1 MSFEDG
7 FVQTY
12 SDINPID
19 IVDKD
24 VSSEEGATEEVVDKQ
39 EREPLYN
46 VRHTNSEIEEEP
58 IYAEGDG
65 EQEEEGSQEEELSTS
80 GEEGDYAPSNHWEEQ
95 AYIKGWRPEEE
106 YDGDSADWRTAREFV
121 EKGELFN
128 VIHSLKRDNKTM
140 KESLVGQSDMI
151 AQALE
156 HGKNQAIDAL
166 KKQRSEAREVGE
178 FDEADDLSEKI
189 AELKAAKATVPSI
202 EEEGSEDNLEEA
214 PPRINDT
221 ERAEWVVKNPWFNTD
236 KIAYNSAVLLSES
249 YLQAN
254 PEATGQEILTYVDAT
269 MRTSRPDLYKNRAKG
284 RPQSVTR
291 SGRTIAKAKPAGEQL
306 RNYRQLRS
314 EHKHQADLYHQ
325 STKLPKSQWIKDF
338 AAVGG
343 FDDYDK

>member
-12 SDINPID
+12 SDIKPID
-19 IVDKD
+19 VVDTDTK
-24 VSSEEGATEEVVDKQ
+24 EEVETKKVVDTQ
-39 EREPLYN
+39 GEREPLYN
-46 VRHTNSEIEEEP
+46 VRHTNSDIEEEAV
-58 IYAEGDG
+58 YAEGDG
-65 EQEEEGSQEEELSTS
+65 EQEEKGSEEEELLAG
-80 GEEGDYAPSNHWEEQ
+80 GEDGDYAPSNHWEEQ
-95 AYIKGWRPEEE
+95 AYVKGWRPEEE
-106 YDGDSADWRTAREFV
+106 YDGDTADWRTAREFV

-156 HGKNQAIDAL
+156 HGKNQAIDVL
-166 KKQRSEAREVGE
+166 KKQRSDAREVGE
-178 FDEADDLSEKI
+178 FDAADDLTDKI

-202 EEEGSEDNLEEA
+202 EEEQHEEA
-214 PPRINDT
+214 EPSRITDM
-221 ERAEWVVKNPWFNTD
+221 ERTEWVTKNPWFNTD
-236 KIAYNSAVLLSES
+236 KVAYNSAVLLSES

-254 PEATGQEILTYVDAT
+254 PEATGQEILGYVDAT
-269 MRTSRPDLYKNRAKG
+269 MRTSRPDLYKNKAKG
-284 RPQSVTR
+284 RAQAVTR
-291 SGRTIAKAKPAGEQL
+291 SGRVIAKAKPAGEQL
-306 RNYRQLRS
+306 RNYSQLRS